1 MAKASKRAIAQ
12 EQGTSESEEV
22 ALDAVLNTDEAVAT
36 DLQQNDFASSPVDDA
51 IEDADPTEG
60 DDGFLE
66 SLRDLDVDALTESE
80 VDELLDQLV
89 PLTKPGLIIDGQH
102 RVLGTFK
109 DNILFNVCALPDSP
123 WPELAF
129 QFIVLNLS
137 SKKVD
142 ESLLINIVGNSMTPG
157 ELESIDDRLNESGI
171 NVALYQGIMRIHDDP
186 DSPFYQKLRFG
197 LDEENGIIDAR
208 SAKSKLVG
216 FWFGGQMIYP
226 LVVHLLDGSTKA
238 AKLEFW
244 KTSGKWYDYYKA
256 FWGEAQRFYASNS
269 SLWSNDLEPGTKTP
283 VSRLMR
289 VTVINLTQIAF
300 IEHMK
305 KVMHDKINNDPTRAT
320 TMASLL
326 PDVVAFAGYVKMYF
340 QRLKPEFFSDWGPS
354 ARGLD
359 GSIAVKKAYVEAVT
373 DVINQ
378 AKTIPQLK
386 AENKNLI
393 FKG

>member
-1 MAKASKRAIAQ
+1 MPKKIRRQIIDSVELPVAGQPDGLDPQASDDAAIA
-12 EQGTSESEEV
+12 ELTEKDPADGV
-22 ALDAVLNTDEAVAT
+22 DAVI
-36 DLQQNDFASSPVDDA
+36 DA
-51 IEDADPTEG
+51 ADPSENEDAFFDT
-60 DDGFLE
+60 
-66 SLRDLDVDALTESE
+66 LRNLDIDALNEE
-80 VDELLDQLV
+80 QIDELLGQLT

-102 RVLGTFK
+102 RVLGTYR

-137 SKKVD
+137 ARKVD

-157 ELESIDDRLNESGI
+157 ELASIDGRLNESGI

-197 LDEENGIIDAR
+197 LDDEEGIIDAR

-216 FWFGGQMIYP
+216 FWFGGRNVYP
-226 LVVHLLDGSTKA
+226 LVAHLLDGSSRA
-238 AKLEFW
+238 AKLEYW
-244 KTSGKWYDYYKA
+244 QTSNTWYEFFKA
-256 FWGEAQRFYASNS
+256 FWGEAQRFYRSNS
-269 SLWSNDLEPGTKTP
+269 SLWENDLEPDSKTP
-283 VSRLMR
+283 ASRLMR

-300 IEHMK
+300 IEHLK

-320 TMASLL
+320 TMGSQL
-326 PDVVAFAGYVKMYF
+326 PTVEAFANYARMYF
-340 QRLKPEFFSDWGPS
+340 ERLKPEFFADWGPS
-354 ARGLD
+354 AKGLD

-373 DVINQ
+373 EVINQ
-378 AKTIPQLK
+378 DKTIPQLK

-393 FKG
+393 FKK